1 MKIKTK
7 SGFSCNLNEKKAKD
21 WRFCRALV
29 KCESKDESTLLEGI
43 TFVVPFLLGEDG
55 EAKLIKHLEDKDGVA
70 SVELVMSEF
79 KEILKQI
86 GDAKKSQPSPSS

>member
-1 MKIKTK
+1 
-7 SGFSCNLNEKKAKD
+7 
-21 WRFCRALV
+21 
-29 KCESKDESTLLEGI
+29 
-43 TFVVPFLLGEDG
+43 LGEDG

-86 GDAKKSQPSPSS
+86 GDAKKSQSSPSS